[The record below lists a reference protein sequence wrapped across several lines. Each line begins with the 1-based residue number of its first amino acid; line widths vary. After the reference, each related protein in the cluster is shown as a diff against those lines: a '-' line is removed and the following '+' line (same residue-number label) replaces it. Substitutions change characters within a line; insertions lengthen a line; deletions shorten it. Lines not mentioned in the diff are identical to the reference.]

1 MLSSHVPLAR
11 GETYINLFGF
21 PASDLDD
28 ILSKQGSSLLD
39 LPHSGRLSCEGRPF
53 VQGELSNPGVV
64 PRAIQHVF
72 DIIEKTP
79 GRDFLL
85 RMSMMEIY
93 NEVRLP
99 APEHAAHLG
108 SG

>member
-1 MLSSHVPLAR
+1 M
-11 GETYINLFGF
+11 
-21 PASDLDD
+21 
-28 ILSKQGSSLLD
+28 
-39 LPHSGRLSCEGRPF
+39 
-53 VQGELSNPGVV
+53 SNPGVV

-93 NEVRLP
+93 NEVQLTTVYFAAVLASLGP
-99 APEHAAHLG
+99 ACKQLMPKLG
-108 SG
+108 LQKIVVVSACFAGF

>member
-1 MLSSHVPLAR
+1 M
-11 GETYINLFGF
+11 
-21 PASDLDD
+21 
-28 ILSKQGSSLLD
+28 
-39 LPHSGRLSCEGRPF
+39 
-53 VQGELSNPGVV
+53 QGELGNPGVV

-93 NEVRLP
+93 NEVRVT
-99 APEHAAHLG
+99 G
-108 SG
+108 KTCCCQVGGMD

>member
-1 MLSSHVPLAR
+1 M
-11 GETYINLFGF
+11 
-21 PASDLDD
+21 
-28 ILSKQGSSLLD
+28 
-39 LPHSGRLSCEGRPF
+39 PF
-53 VQGELSNPGVV
+53 VQGELRNPGVV

-93 NEVRLP
+93 NEVRLT
-99 APEHAAHLG
+99 AAQHAAKLV
-108 SG
+108 SAC

>member
-1 MLSSHVPLAR
+1 MQPGQKLCLKLGPS
-11 GETYINLFGF
+11 
-21 PASDLDD
+21 
-28 ILSKQGSSLLD
+28 
-39 LPHSGRLSCEGRPF
+39 

-93 NEVRLP
+93 NEVRGTALMSRLP
-99 APEHAAHLG
+99 SWVH
-108 SG
+108 

>member
-1 MLSSHVPLAR
+1 M
-11 GETYINLFGF
+11 
-21 PASDLDD
+21 
-28 ILSKQGSSLLD
+28 
-39 LPHSGRLSCEGRPF
+39 PF
-53 VQGELSNPGVV
+53 VQGELRNPGVV

-93 NEVRLP
+93 NEVRLTS
-99 APEHAAHLG
+99 AQHAATLV
-108 SG
+108 SASWFCI

>member
-1 MLSSHVPLAR
+1 M
-11 GETYINLFGF
+11 
-21 PASDLDD
+21 
-28 ILSKQGSSLLD
+28 
-39 LPHSGRLSCEGRPF
+39 
-53 VQGELSNPGVV
+53 V

-93 NEVRLP
+93 NEVRSRALYSFRQTWVIIADQCCIHADHAMMFLP
-99 APEHAAHLG
+99 KFLCLRPLQASLITASLYSG
-108 SG
+108 SGCLMFPAVRC